1 MAKSPAFQFYP
12 RDFLSD
18 PKVQLFT
25 TEEVGAYTLLL
36 CIAWMEGGI
45 PDDMEAMAKW
55 TRMDPSSFQVA
66 WKHLQGCFTRD
77 PHDSTRWVQKRME
90 EIREEQRIR
99 REKQVRGGQNSARK
113 RKRHNKIEVPS
124 RQPASKDT
132 PKHLGTSAS
141 ASASASAIE
150 KPMGGADVLW
160 PVYVEV
166 VAKPAGKAVTL
177 TAARRQKL
185 QALWDEQLGRRPD
198 PEALFRRLCVALRS
212 SEHHASKWEYLLPE
226 SFLRSPERRERWVNK
241 AAGGPA
247 GDAETVKVDRMTQL
261 AEKWG

>member
-18 PKVQLFT
+18 AKVIRM
-25 TEEVGAYTLLL
+25 EPDMVGAYTRLL
-36 CIAWMEGGI
+36 CVCWLEGSLDTDPEELRLLTGVSEERW
-45 PDDMEAMAKW
+45 PVVWERVRPCFSLKRGRYVHKRLSNERKKQRDRRTKMKKAGTAGAAK
-55 TRMDPSSFQVA
+55 
-66 WKHLQGCFTRD
+66 
-77 PHDSTRWVQKRME
+77 RWEKR
-90 EIREEQRIR
+90 
-99 REKQVRGGQNSARK
+99 RGS
-113 RKRHNKIEVPS
+113 H
-124 RQPASKDT
+124 SKAIDT
-132 PKHLGTSAS
+132 PMGSDSSSSSSSTSVE
-141 ASASASAIE
+141 E
-150 KPMGGADVLW
+150 KPIGGAAVLW

-166 VAKPAGKAVTL
+166 VAKPSGKAVTL

-185 QALWDEQLGRRPD
+185 QALWDEQLGKRPD

-247 GDAETVKVDRMTQL
+247 GDADTVKVDRMTQL